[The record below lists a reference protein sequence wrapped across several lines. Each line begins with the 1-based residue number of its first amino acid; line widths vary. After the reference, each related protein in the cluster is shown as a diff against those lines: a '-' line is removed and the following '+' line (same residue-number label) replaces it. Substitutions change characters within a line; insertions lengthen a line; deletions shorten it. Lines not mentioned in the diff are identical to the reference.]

1 MTVSS
6 TTATIS
12 YTANGTQTAFTVP
25 FYFLANGDLVVET
38 ISSGVPTVKTITT
51 DYTVSGAGDADG
63 GTVTFLTAPTSG
75 LTVRITRFVSP
86 TQLVDYVANDPFPAE
101 THEQALDRLTMIVQH
116 LMLRTGGVT
125 YDSGLLTGALYRSAT
140 DTTVWDLEGARL
152 TNGVAASASTD
163 VPILSQVQSLISTS
177 TGNLPTPT
185 DPGQDD
191 HILVASSG
199 AWVVTAP
206 AAVRTALGLGTAA
219 VQDTGTSVG
228 DVVAVQASTELPA
241 LGGANLT
248 GRVAVATRLYEYDNF
263 I

>member
-1 MTVSS
+1 MTISS

-12 YTANGTQTAFTVP
+12 YTANGTQTEFTVP

-51 DYTVSGAGDADG
+51 DYTVVGAGDADG

-75 LTVRITRFVSP
+75 LTVRITRFVTP
-86 TQLVDYVANDPFPAE
+86 TQAVDYVANDPFPAE
-101 THEQALDRLTMIVQH
+101 THEQALDRLTMLVQH
-116 LMLRTGGVT
+116 LYLRTGGVT
-125 YDSGLLTGALYRSAT
+125 YDSGLLTGALYRSAS

-152 TNGVAASASTD
+152 TNGVEASASSD

-191 HILVASSG
+191 HILVAASG
-199 AWVVTAP
+199 SWVVTSP
-206 AAVRTALGLGTAA
+206 ADVRTALGIGTAGIL
-219 VQDTGTSVG
+219 DTGTG
-228 DVVAVQASTELPA
+228 DGEVMVVAAGGELPA
-241 LGGANLT
+241 LGSANIT
-248 GRVAVATRLYEYDNF
+248 GRVAVAARLYEHANL